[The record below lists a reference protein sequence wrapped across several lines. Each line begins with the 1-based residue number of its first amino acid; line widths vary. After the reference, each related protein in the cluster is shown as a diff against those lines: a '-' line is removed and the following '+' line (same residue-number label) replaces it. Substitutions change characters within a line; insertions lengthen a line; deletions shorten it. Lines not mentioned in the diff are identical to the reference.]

1 MGPVAS
7 PGVPLSRPAPLA
19 VEQRGC
25 WAKGEPRRAQCG
37 GSAQGGGRGSGG
49 ARRGGGRM
57 CGGGGGGAH
66 LTNFR
71 VLTRCSHCLP
81 VRLGPRPISICSAC
95 PCGLGRSSARPAT
108 VYGAPRVGPRPH
120 GAGGRAGHAPSR
132 PPRSHGSRGGVSLG
146 GGPTLQLWSEL
157 EGRSRTLAAASSG
170 GRGTARAATRESV
183 EQARRLARSISVRAT
198 ATLSWGRKRRDK
210 AS

>member
-1 MGPVAS
+1 MGLVAS
-7 PGVPLSRPAPLA
+7 PGVPLSLA
-19 VEQRGC
+19 LCLSPWSSVG
-25 WAKGEPRRAQCG
+25 AGPRVGPGAR
-37 GSAQGGGRGSGG
+37 SAEGVRRRGRGSGG

-57 CGGGGGGAH
+57 CGGGGGGGAH

-95 PCGLGRSSARPAT
+95 PCAPGRSSARPAT

-132 PPRSHGSRGGVSLG
+132 PPRSNGSRGGVSLG

-183 EQARRLARSISVRAT
+183 EQARRLARSISVRA
-198 ATLSWGRKRRDK
+198 
-210 AS
+210 ASYFVFGEERA

>member
-1 MGPVAS
+1 LPRRECLSLALRLSPWSSVGAGPRVS
-7 PGVPLSRPAPLA
+7 PGARSAEGV
-19 VEQRGC
+19 
-25 WAKGEPRRAQCG
+25 RRR
-37 GSAQGGGRGSGG
+37 GRGSGG

-57 CGGGGGGAH
+57 CGSGGGGAH

-81 VRLGPRPISICSAC
+81 VRLGPRPISICSAR

-132 PPRSHGSRGGVSLG
+132 PPRSNGSRGGVSLG

-157 EGRSRTLAAASSG
+157 EGRSRTLATASSG